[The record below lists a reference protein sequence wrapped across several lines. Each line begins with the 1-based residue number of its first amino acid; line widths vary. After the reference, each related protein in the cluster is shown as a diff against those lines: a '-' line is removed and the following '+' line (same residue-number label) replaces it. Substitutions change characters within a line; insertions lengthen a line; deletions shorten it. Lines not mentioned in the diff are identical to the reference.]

1 MLKQGTMF
9 IYFVD
14 ESNKA
19 YYQSPM
25 FGRLIHYLQDNSR
38 RVKIRDKN
46 GKRSF
51 AIANV
56 ERVEEAVDI
65 LSSVLSLDPL

>member
-1 MLKQGTMF
+1 YLF
-9 IYFVD
+9 FVD

-25 FGRLIHYLQDNSR
+25 FGRLLNYAQKYPR
-38 RVKIRDKN
+38 RVELRQRN
-46 GKRSF
+46 GRRSF

-56 ERVEEAVDI
+56 RTVEAALAI
-65 LSSVLSLDPL
+65 LNEVLSLEAL